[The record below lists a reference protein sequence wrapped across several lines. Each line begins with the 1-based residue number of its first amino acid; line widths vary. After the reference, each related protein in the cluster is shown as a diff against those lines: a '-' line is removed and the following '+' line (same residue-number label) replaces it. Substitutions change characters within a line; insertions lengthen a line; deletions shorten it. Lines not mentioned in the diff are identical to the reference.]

1 MNGFNPSKYYKYYKW
16 VIFRVQLLIYQRV
29 IHLNNHLVNGPF
41 MDASSPMLI
50 GHSCYDP
57 SRSGGA
63 TLVAQVMGL
72 ASVVIHRMF
81 HHKAS
86 LVVEPPTYPSEKYD
100 SE

>member
-1 MNGFNPSKYYKYYKW
+1 M
-16 VIFRVQLLIYQRV
+16 VL

-57 SRSGGA
+57 SQSGRA

-72 ASVVIHRMF
+72 ASVIIHRMF
-81 HHKAS
+81 HYKAS
-86 LVVEPPTYPSEKYD
+86 ILGYLHSWDPSYSNPQIDGKVRTC
-100 SE
+100 